1 MTAAGGLRIAIYGDG
16 QWAADTL
23 TLLAG
28 DGHHI
33 VGVVLRASPT
43 DSTLGDAAA
52 RLGVPVLC
60 PPQINA
66 PETVA
71 QLAALEPELGISV
84 AYNQIL
90 RAPSRQAHARGV
102 INFHAGKLPFYRGR
116 NVINWAI
123 INGETEI
130 GLTAHHVDD
139 GIDTGDIIAQLT
151 LPIGWT
157 DGYGDV
163 LRRVVERMPSFVVD
177 TVRDIAAGTAQRR
190 RQADHPGT
198 YFGGRGEGDEWIDW
212 SASSRTIHNFIRAIS
227 RPGPGARTTLGD
239 DRIIVWRAFYDP
251 AWPIYT
257 ATPGQ
262 VVGRHHSGAL
272 VKTGDSTILVQA
284 IEGPSG
290 EGPRQPKWPIGSR
303 LGWNWRT
310 CMHAPPVARP
320 PR

>member
-16 QWAADTL
+16 QWAADSL

-28 DGHHI
+28 AGHRV

-60 PPQINA
+60 PPHINA

-71 QLAALEPELGISV
+71 QVAALEPELGISV

-90 RAPSRQAHARGV
+90 RAPARQAHARGV

-251 AWPIYT
+251 SWPNYT

-272 VKTGDSTILVQA
+272 VKTGDSTILVQT

-290 EGPRQPKWPIGSR
+290 EGPEQPKWPIGSR